1 MAVKSATFRKQFLQ
15 LVGEAYDNASKGNNL
30 EKFVDGITAFC
41 GRGSRAMRSQSQPVP
56 ASTDDGTTPWLADE
70 AGIVEWI
77 RKKNNGG
84 KEIKIISGLEAIRIS
99 SPQDFLAETL
109 NVHRPDDANAW
120 LLLEEKLTRAVEAK
134 SDFGWREFI
143 LCRENWQKI
152 HPSWWSHWQYFAWR
166 SSRSMACAALL
177 SCVRT
182 GAAATSTSSRSAS
195 SPTAMAGSPSS
206 RVLVL
211 SSLMFWGQLDL
222 F

>member
-15 LVGEAYDNASKGNNL
+15 LVGEAYDKASKGNNL

-41 GRGSRAMRSQSQPVP
+41 GRGSRAMRPQSQPVP

-152 HPSWWSHWQYFAWR
+152 HPSWWSHWQYFAMAIVEIDGVRRVAKLR
-166 SSRSMACAALL
+166 SNGRGCDVYFIPVGLKSNGYGRFPVLASPRS
-177 SCVRT
+177 
-182 GAAATSTSSRSAS
+182 
-195 SPTAMAGSPSS
+195 
-206 RVLVL
+206 
-211 SSLMFWGQLDL
+211 
-222 F
+222 